1 MIYKVVVYREGVLES
16 LLPGGANINPDKFT
30 TFLNQYAVQGW
41 RVVTM
46 EKDIQRLFLFW
57 KREAYVLEMGK
68 AA

>member
-1 MIYKVVVYREGVLES
+1 MTYKVVVYREGVFAS
-16 LLPGGANINPDKFT
+16 LLPGGANVNPDQFT
-30 TFLNQYAVQGW
+30 VFLNQYAVQGW

-57 KREAYVLEMGK
+57 KREAYVLVLGK